1 MLIRATIIAT
11 ALILGM
17 APATATAANHTS
29 QDLASTHAYIQANYA
44 LARATEARV
53 APAQAAVETL
63 NGRLGQEC
71 PRVGA
76 GSPENTASAPMSYEV
91 AVALWSTSYGIDA
104 GPIRT
109 FAGAVKRLH
118 WSNSRL
124 THLAHSYATDL
135 YELSTLALP
144 DLCGD
149 VRAWQATGF
158 RTVPADTA
166 SLDRRVE
173 AIEPHTVPTSLLE
186 PYVRL
191 ADKGLLARTT
201 RLETKLLDTETVTGF
216 SDWDQIL
223 ETLGL
228 NQ

>member
-1 MLIRATIIAT
+1 MLARATIIAT

-17 APATATAANHTS
+17 APATARANATS
-29 QDLASTHAYIQANYA
+29 QDLASTHAYIRANYA

-76 GSPENTASAPMSYEV
+76 GSPENAASAPMSYEV

-109 FAGAVKRLH
+109 FADTVKRLR
-118 WSNSRL
+118 WSNNPRL

-166 SLDRRVE
+166 SLDRRAE

-186 PYVRL
+186 PYVRP
-191 ADKGLLARTT
+191 ADRGLLARTT
-201 RLETKLLDTETVTGF
+201 RLETKLLNTETVTGF